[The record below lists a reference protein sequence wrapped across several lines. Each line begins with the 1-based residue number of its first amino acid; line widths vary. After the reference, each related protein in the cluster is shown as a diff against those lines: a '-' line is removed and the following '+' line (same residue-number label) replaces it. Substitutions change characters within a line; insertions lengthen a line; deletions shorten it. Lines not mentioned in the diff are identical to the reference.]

1 MTVRRTLEKIF
12 THRGVISQTRGAGE
26 RLARFIFP
34 AQQSQQMPASGP
46 KGLVIG
52 DAVRGNLF
60 ERGKTG
66 GGLDRLRH
74 RYGPPDQRADSGR
87 DSRQTLIEQEYLLPV
102 DASANG
108 AVGVN
113 GLNGRLQLIAP
124 HAVERRSRPQMAFR
138 FGRQRAG
145 PKRGVLLI
153 ERREL
158 AAARVTRRAPSFTVQ
173 HERQQAMRFRFIGR
187 QFNEGSP
194 DGDGLSSKSM
204 MRCTSFYHTP
214 P

>member
-1 MTVRRTLEKIF
+1 MAIRRALEKIF
-12 THRGVISQTRGAGE
+12 THRGVISQTRGASE
-26 RLARFIFP
+26 RLARFVFP
-34 AQQSQQMPASGP
+34 VQQSQQMPASGP
-46 KGLVIG
+46 IRLIAG
-52 DAVRGNLF
+52 DGVRGNLF

-66 GGLDRLRH
+66 GRLDRLRH

-87 DSRQTLIEQEYLLPV
+87 DSRQTIIEQEYLLPV
-102 DASANG
+102 DASADG

-124 HAVERRSRPQMAFR
+124 HAFEHRSRPQMAFR
-138 FGRQRAG
+138 FGHQRPG

-153 ERREL
+153 EWHEL
-158 AAARVTRRAPSFTVQ
+158 AAARVTRRAPSFTMQ
-173 HERQQAMRFRFIGR
+173 HERQQAMRFWFNGR

-204 MRCTSFYHTP
+204 MR
-214 P
+214 